1 MVTLLVEFTSSDV
14 TVLHR
19 LSKVRVM
26 SSVGQ
31 IEKFS
36 IWMVE
41 VPFQN
46 NESRKGLVLVRKS
59 EKMCLSQNFQN
70 LGCRIPGMAVPKQ
83 LCT

>member
-46 NESRKGLVLVRKS
+46 NEV
-59 EKMCLSQNFQN
+59 EK
-70 LGCRIPGMAVPKQ
+70 V
-83 LCT
+83 